1 MRSEEN
7 DGAKFQAMR
16 CDDVFILLAIL
27 RKKRAVE
34 FEFRARHPMSFQL
47 NPVNLFLLENSAVIR
62 RRIKRRR
69 SKWVHEINQVRS
81 TLGEYHHLYR
91 HLREDEERFCSY
103 FRMSPS
109 TFDYILSQISTAIQK
124 QDTNFRMA
132 IPAEEKLMVT
142 IRYLAHGMS
151 FRSLAHS
158 FRLGV
163 TTIASCVHD
172 TCAAVSAILGPLHLP
187 VPTVPELEEVARLM
201 FDRWNFPN
209 CVGAVDAVADA
220 NYKFLTVDIGAYGKQ
235 SDGGTF
241 RETKL
246 CKNLMTVP
254 HNWPKP
260 KEIPGTTTYAPFVL
274 VGDEAFPLMENLM
287 RPFPGT
293 ALTEDRRRFNK
304 RLSRSRTVVER
315 AFGIM
320 TNKWRIL
327 RKEIETSVQHADHI
341 VHCICVLHN
350 IVIDKD
356 GPPIA
361 TLLELEQ
368 EIPFLLSSFQNDR
381 SNSSAPRN
389 ATNVREAFKTYFN
402 NNPM

>member
-1 MRSEEN
+1 
-7 DGAKFQAMR
+7 
-16 CDDVFILLAIL
+16 
-27 RKKRAVE
+27 
-34 FEFRARHPMSFQL
+34 
-47 NPVNLFLLENSAVIR
+47 
-62 RRIKRRR
+62 
-69 SKWVHEINQVRS
+69 
-81 TLGEYHHLYR
+81 
-91 HLREDEERFCSY
+91 
-103 FRMSPS
+103 
-109 TFDYILSQISTAIQK
+109 
-124 QDTNFRMA
+124 
-132 IPAEEKLMVT
+132 
-142 IRYLAHGMS
+142 MS

-209 CVGAVDAVADA
+209 CVGAVDGKHIRIQCPAHSGTMFFNYKKFFSICLLAVADA

>member
-1 MRSEEN
+1 M
-7 DGAKFQAMR
+7 
-16 CDDVFILLAIL
+16 
-27 RKKRAVE
+27 
-34 FEFRARHPMSFQL
+34 
-47 NPVNLFLLENSAVIR
+47 
-62 RRIKRRR
+62 
-69 SKWVHEINQVRS
+69 
-81 TLGEYHHLYR
+81 
-91 HLREDEERFCSY
+91 
-103 FRMSPS
+103 
-109 TFDYILSQISTAIQK
+109 
-124 QDTNFRMA
+124 
-132 IPAEEKLMVT
+132 
-142 IRYLAHGMS
+142 
-151 FRSLAHS
+151 
-158 FRLGV
+158 
-163 TTIASCVHD
+163 
-172 TCAAVSAILGPLHLP
+172 SAILGPLHLP
-187 VPTVPELEEVARLM
+187 VPTVPELEEAARLM

-209 CVGAVDAVADA
+209 CVGAVDGKHIRIQCPAHSGTMFFNYKKFFSICLLAVADA
-220 NYKFLTVDIGAYGKQ
+220 NYKFLTDDIGAYGKQ

-246 CKNLMTVP
+246 CKNLITVP